1 MAIITHL
8 DFTGKYVVAKNGIQT
23 PQITETIA
31 DNEMKFLSM
40 VLGVELAKL
49 YVADLDENGVL
60 VSERFQAITDPFQ
73 VQESEMLSCRNSSI
87 LSSVGIK
94 RMLLG
99 FIYFV
104 IVNDKRTAPSF
115 MGGNT
120 KPVTE
125 NSEQIID
132 LKMFDYHNE
141 AVNSSRAI
149 QEYIYQNRSEY
160 PEYKGQLIRYNS
172 PF

>member
-8 DFTGKYVVAKNGIQT
+8 DFIGKYVVAKNGIQT
-23 PQITETIA
+23 PQITETIS

-49 YVADLDENGVL
+49 LVDDIPTGSFPNAD
-60 VSERFQAITDPFQ
+60 RFKYIFLPFQ
-73 VQESEMLSCRNSSI
+73 VQRNTCDGNKVLSSI
-87 LSSVGIK
+87 GIK

-99 FIYFV
+99 FIYFT

-125 NSEQIID
+125 NSEQTID
-132 LKMFDYHNE
+132 LKMFDYYNE
-141 AVNSSRAI
+141 AVDSSRAI
-149 QEYIYQNRSEY
+149 QEYIRQNRNEY
-160 PEYKGQLIRYNS
+160 PEYKGQEIRYNS